1 MSTIYLL
8 DVLCILL
15 LGMTVLFAFGLSG
28 SRRKPVF
35 KAIFFVSLALVLLTL
50 WLGHWLT
57 PPTSP

>member
-8 DVLCILL
+8 DALCILL
-15 LGMTVLFAFGLSG
+15 LGMPALFAFGLSG
-28 SRRKPVF
+28 WRRKPVF
-35 KAIFFVSLALVLLTL
+35 KAIFFVSLALVLFTL